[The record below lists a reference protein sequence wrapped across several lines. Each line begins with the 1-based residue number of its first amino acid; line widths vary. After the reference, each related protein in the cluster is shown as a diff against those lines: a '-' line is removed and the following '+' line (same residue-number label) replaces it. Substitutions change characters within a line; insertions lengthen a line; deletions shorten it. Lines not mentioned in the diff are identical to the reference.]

1 MPVNP
6 ANLVDS
12 LARHSFGFTLWH
24 APWIPD
30 TPDTFTEVGAGA
42 LLSANLNGRSLS
54 DVKITHAKSPEFAHE
69 YMPGILEG
77 GTLEL
82 RFHYHP
88 NVLVAIEGVA
98 GLLPA
103 VGRTYPDHGRR
114 RWRVVD
120 AEANYFAIFGYIHPP
135 EVQYEE
141 DQPIAIVTRIKVAKG
156 KVTFVKVEV

>member
-12 LARHSFGFTLWH
+12 LARHSFGFTLFYGAWT
-24 APWIPD
+24 PPD
-30 TPDTFTEVGAGA
+30 PDVFTEVGAGT

-77 GTLEL
+77 GTMEL
-82 RFHYHP
+82 RLHYHP
-88 NVLVAIEGVA
+88 ATLVILEGLIPPVN
-98 GLLPA
+98 
-103 VGRTYPDHGRR
+103 RTYPDHGRK
-114 RWRVVD
+114 RWRIVD
-120 AEANYFAIFGYIHPP
+120 AEANYFAFVGHLHPP